1 MKTIDEPQLPSTI
14 GINEL
19 DLYLKDD
26 SWALSEKYDGVRLLV
41 ETFKNRGVTAY
52 SRNGV
57 ERDFPGD
64 PSILTDLKPGWIFDG
79 EYIDGEYVVFDC
91 LKTPRGSICGQPFHE
106 RYRKIWLPL
115 KDRSEEGA
123 LLLRAPLS
131 IGEQQK
137 RRTLEQVRAAGGEG
151 IVLSKLTAPY
161 EKGRT
166 KALRKFKFVSEVDCV
181 ITARGVGGKN
191 NFELSLY
198 DEGLRVPVGKVSA
211 LTGDGPKAKVG
222 DVVTV
227 QCLYVTASNKLYQP
241 VKPKLRF
248 DKTATQCT
256 FDQLDFLKK
265 VN

>member
-79 EYIDGEYVVFDC
+79 EYVDGKYVVFDC
-91 LKTPRGSICGQPFHE
+91 LKTPRGTICDQPFYE
-106 RYRKIWLPL
+106 RYRKIELPL
-115 KDRSEEGA
+115 KDHSEEGR
-123 LLLRAPLS
+123 LLRAPLS
-131 IGEQQK
+131 IGEEQK
-137 RRTLEQVRAAGGEG
+137 RGTLEQVRAAGGEG
-151 IVLSKLTAPY
+151 IVLSKLTATY
-161 EKGRT
+161 GKGRT

-181 ITARGVGGKN
+181 ISARGLEGKN

-198 DEGLRVPVGKVSA
+198 DEGLVPVGKVSA